1 MEEGAHV
8 IVVPQ
13 TVMEDSTSKTLE
25 NSSSRKIFP
34 PYNIMDDLLRVLLP
48 MWWSWSH
55 PATSS
60 HLLKTLTRFA
70 SALVP
75 VAQTFITQFIP
86 SNCFSNQMKAKQQWE
101 HMV

>member
-48 MWWSWSH
+48 MW
-55 PATSS
+55 
-60 HLLKTLTRFA
+60 
-70 SALVP
+70 
-75 VAQTFITQFIP
+75 
-86 SNCFSNQMKAKQQWE
+86 
-101 HMV
+101 